1 MATRPHFM
9 AACNTTAFCDHQTEP
24 LTFHIEPD
32 YVICAGYNEIMSSS
46 NEHEIKVYRKV
57 GKFDLLKQTSH
68 HFITIT
74 NQPTNHS
81 NPPTTHRLTKPFQ
94 ESFSACATLQFYLSV

>member
-1 MATRPHFM
+1 M
-9 AACNTTAFCDHQTEP
+9 AACNTTAFCDNQTEP

-74 NQPTNHS
+74 NQPITQTHQ
-81 NPPTTHRLTKPFQ
+81 PPTVSPNLSKSPFQ
-94 ESFSACATLQFYLSV
+94 LASLQFCLSV